1 MVKVLLTGLVLSISS
16 RFHIKVVLEFKIDF
30 ISTPDLKFYLH
41 YVSVILND
49 ISFNGI
55 GGKFYRNKQVVEI
68 VHAQDHVHDKL
79 GVLSVNV
86 KKFLYLVRLRN
97 VILNEA
103 TDKKGTWKYGS
114 RQSY

>member
-16 RFHIKVVLEFKIDF
+16 RFHVKVVLEFKIDF

-49 ISFNGI
+49 ISF
-55 GGKFYRNKQVVEI
+55 KVVEI

-86 KKFLYLVRLRN
+86 KKFLYLVRLQN

>member
-16 RFHIKVVLEFKIDF
+16 RFHVKVVLEFKIYF
-30 ISTPDLKFYLH
+30 ILTPDLKFYLH

-49 ISFNGI
+49 ISF
-55 GGKFYRNKQVVEI
+55 KVVEI

-86 KKFLYLVRLRN
+86 KKFLYLVRLQN
-97 VILNEA
+97 VIFNEA

>member
-16 RFHIKVVLEFKIDF
+16 RFHVKVVLEFKIDF

-49 ISFNGI
+49 ISF
-55 GGKFYRNKQVVEI
+55 KVVEI

-86 KKFLYLVRLRN
+86 KKFLYLVRLQN
-97 VILNEA
+97 VIFNEA

-114 RQSY
+114 RQFIL

>member
-16 RFHIKVVLEFKIDF
+16 RFHVKVDLEFKIDF

-68 VHAQDHVHDKL
+68 VHAQDHVHEK
-79 GVLSVNV
+79 
-86 KKFLYLVRLRN
+86 
-97 VILNEA
+97 
-103 TDKKGTWKYGS
+103 
-114 RQSY
+114 

>member
-16 RFHIKVVLEFKIDF
+16 RFHVKVVLEFKIDF

-49 ISFNGI
+49 ISF
-55 GGKFYRNKQVVEI
+55 KVVEI

-86 KKFLYLVRLRN
+86 KKCLYLVRLRN

-114 RQSY
+114 RQFIL

>member
-16 RFHIKVVLEFKIDF
+16 RFHVKVVLEFKIDF

-49 ISFNGI
+49 ISF
-55 GGKFYRNKQVVEI
+55 KVVEI

-86 KKFLYLVRLRN
+86 KKFLYLVRLQN

-114 RQSY
+114 RQFIL

>member
-16 RFHIKVVLEFKIDF
+16 RFHVKVVLEFKIYF

-49 ISFNGI
+49 ISF
-55 GGKFYRNKQVVEI
+55 KVVEI
-68 VHAQDHVHDKL
+68 VHALDHVHDKL

-103 TDKKGTWKYGS
+103 TDKTRVGNLINL
-114 RQSY
+114 

>member
-1 MVKVLLTGLVLSISS
+1 MTLV
-16 RFHIKVVLEFKIDF
+16 
-30 ISTPDLKFYLH
+30 
-41 YVSVILND
+41 
-49 ISFNGI
+49 FNGI
-55 GGKFYRNKQVVEI
+55 RGKFYRNKQVVEI

>member
-16 RFHIKVVLEFKIDF
+16 RFHVKVVLEFKIYF

-49 ISFNGI
+49 ISF
-55 GGKFYRNKQVVEI
+55 KVVEI

-86 KKFLYLVRLRN
+86 KKFLYLVRLQN

-114 RQSY
+114 RQFIL

>member
-1 MVKVLLTGLVLSISS
+1 MVLKVNL
-16 RFHIKVVLEFKIDF
+16 
-30 ISTPDLKFYLH
+30 
-41 YVSVILND
+41 
-49 ISFNGI
+49 
-55 GGKFYRNKQVVEI
+55 
-68 VHAQDHVHDKL
+68 VHAQDHLHDKL